1 MKKKALF
8 IIGIIV
14 VIVVIIACLW
24 KFSGTY
30 ENHPGGGYTN
40 ISWIDF
46 IKVDDISYTNDSSN
60 PTVSESEINQEIGT
74 VKFQVHDSIH
84 YVGYKA
90 KNWDAAFL
98 YPNTKLFSI
107 KNDTK
112 SIAALVDGIYYKYT
126 K

>member
-1 MKKKALF
+1 MIKKSLF

-14 VIVVIIACLW
+14 VIVVIIACFW

-30 ENHPGGGYTN
+30 ENHPSGGYVN
-40 ISWIDF
+40 FSWIDF
-46 IKVDDISYTNDSSN
+46 IKADDTSYTKDSSN
-60 PTVSESEINQEIGT
+60 STVNESEIDQEIGT

-84 YVGYKA
+84 YLGYKI

-98 YPNTKLFSI
+98 DVNTKLFSI

>member
-1 MKKKALF
+1 MIKKSSF

-14 VIVVIIACLW
+14 VIVVIIACLF

-30 ENHPGGGYTN
+30 ENHPSSGYAN
-40 ISWIDF
+40 ISWIDC
-46 IKVDDISYTNDSSN
+46 IKADDATYTKDSSDS
-60 PTVSESEINQEIGT
+60 TFTESEIDKEIGT

-84 YVGYKA
+84 YVGYKI
-90 KNWDAAFL
+90 KNWDATFL
-98 YPNTKLFSI
+98 YENTKLFSI

>member
-1 MKKKALF
+1 MIKKFLF

-14 VIVVIIACLW
+14 LIVVIIACFW
-24 KFSGTY
+24 KFSGLY
-30 ENHPGGGYTN
+30 ENHPSGAYAE

-46 IKVDDISYTNDSSN
+46 IKANDATYTKDGSN
-60 PTVSESEINQEIGT
+60 STVSESEIDQEIGT
-74 VKFQVHDSIH
+74 VKFQIHDSIH
-84 YVGYKA
+84 YVGYKT

-98 YPNTKLFSI
+98 DVDTKLFSI